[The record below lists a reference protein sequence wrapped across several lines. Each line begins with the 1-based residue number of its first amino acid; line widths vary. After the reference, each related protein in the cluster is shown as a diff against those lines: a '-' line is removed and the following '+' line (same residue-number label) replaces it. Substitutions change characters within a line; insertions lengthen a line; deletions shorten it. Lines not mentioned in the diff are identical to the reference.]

1 MFEDVRDA
9 EDALYNLNRKWVC
22 GRQIE
27 IQFAQGDRKSKCNE
41 PLALH
46 DVAELL
52 LFPSVSNSSWH
63 LKVFR
68 KRLTKPQGLWF
79 SGVNC

>member
-27 IQFAQGDRKSKCNE
+27 IQFAQGDRKSKWKG

-52 LFPSVSNSSWH
+52 LFPSVSNSS
-63 LKVFR
+63 VA
-68 KRLTKPQGLWF
+68 LTGLQKTSRPSRRDCGF
-79 SGVNC
+79 QE